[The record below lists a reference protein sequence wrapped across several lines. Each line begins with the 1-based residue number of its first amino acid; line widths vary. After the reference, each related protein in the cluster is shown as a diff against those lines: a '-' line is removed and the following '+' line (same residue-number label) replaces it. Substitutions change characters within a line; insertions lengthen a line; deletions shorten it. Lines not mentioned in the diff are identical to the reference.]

1 MEKAKEKNAS
11 MRKKGIPM
19 SSVYRVLIV
28 AAALI
33 SIALLYAA
41 FWVNASFART
51 QQAMERY
58 ITCQQDAV
66 LFEQGSDY
74 LTNEAR
80 SFVATGDPAHALNFA
95 QEVEVTRRRESM
107 RDDAAYSIKEEE
119 PLRYLD
125 AALTHSNE
133 LAQVECYAM
142 RLMIAGM
149 GYDPADFPA
158 MIGAVELTEQDA
170 ALTPEEQRA
179 AAMDRMFNAAYNE
192 KKNTIYEN
200 VERSINALVEDTEQ
214 EMVGGAGQLNRLL
227 RRETALIVLLL
238 ALILATVLLTS
249 FLLIRPLYR
258 NIRHLDKREEMPAEG
273 AREMRHLARVY
284 NDILTENNERN
295 EELSYSANHD
305 ALTGLYNR
313 AAYEKVYKSLHSGD
327 IGVLVVDID
336 GFKQFND
343 SYGHDMGDL
352 VLKRVAKVLT
362 GSFRSEDHISRIGGD
377 EFCVI
382 MRHTNSGLSALVE
395 EKISRM
401 NEILSKPGEGTPPVS
416 LSVGIAF
423 CDRKNPTDNIF
434 KDADTAL
441 YRVKKSGKGGS
452 RIYDGSK

>member
-1 MEKAKEKNAS
+1 
-11 MRKKGIPM
+11 MRKAQERNPWGQKTGIPM
-19 SSVYRVLIV
+19 SSVYRVLLIV
-28 AAALI
+28 AALI
-33 SIALLYAA
+33 SVALLYAA
-41 FWVNASFART
+41 LRVNASFART

-74 LTNEAR
+74 LTNESR
-80 SFVATGDPAHALNFA
+80 SFVATGDPAHVLNFVR
-95 QEVEVTRRRESM
+95 EVEVTRRRESM
-107 RDDAAYSIKEEE
+107 REDAVYFIKEEE
-119 PLRYLD
+119 PLRFLD
-125 AALTHSNE
+125 AALNHSNE
-133 LAQVECYAM
+133 LVQVECYAI

-158 MIGAVELTEQDA
+158 MISAVELTEQDA
-170 ALTPEEQRA
+170 ALSPEEQRA
-179 AAMDRMFNAAYNE
+179 SAMDRMFNAAYSE
-192 KKNTIYEN
+192 KKTTIYEQ

-214 EMVGGAGQLNRLL
+214 EMMGGAGQLNRLL

-238 ALILATVLLTS
+238 VLILTTVLLTS

-284 NDILTENNERN
+284 NDILAENNERN

-313 AAYEKVYKSLHSGD
+313 AAYEKAYKAMHKAD
-327 IGVLVVDID
+327 VGVLVVDID

-352 VLKRVAKVLT
+352 VLKRVASVLT

-382 MRHTNSGLSALVE
+382 MRHANSALRTLVE
-395 EKISRM
+395 EKIGRM
-401 NEILSKPGEGTPPVS
+401 NETLSKPDEGTPPIS

-423 CDRKNPTDNIF
+423 CDRKNPTDDIF

-441 YRVKKSGKGGS
+441 YRVKKSGKSGC
-452 RIYDGSK
+452 RIYE